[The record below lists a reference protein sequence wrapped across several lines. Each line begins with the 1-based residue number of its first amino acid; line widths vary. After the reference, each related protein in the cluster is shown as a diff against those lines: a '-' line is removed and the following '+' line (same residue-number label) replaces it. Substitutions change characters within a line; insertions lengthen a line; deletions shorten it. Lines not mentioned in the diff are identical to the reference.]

1 MPDKRKFRIGQ
12 PVEVNLNHR
21 VIADY
26 ELSKYRRVKRA
37 EDWDIHTETNDLV
50 LAVVTGSK
58 LFQEGEY
65 NAGSPGRGVMGYGGH
80 YEDYDPAYL
89 SFDKTVEVWAV
100 RIGYRNKEIY
110 FFEADLKVIEFEEWT
125 SNIPYFWSGWTDRYR
140 EQMSRESKDWPR
152 DDGGKWA
159 RDPKSYAHKK

>member
-1 MPDKRKFRIGQ
+1 MGDKRKFRIGQ

-21 VIADY
+21 VIVDY
-26 ELSKYRRVKRA
+26 EDGKHRRVRRA
-37 EDWDIHTETNDLV
+37 IDWGVHTETNDLV

-65 NAGSPGRGVMGYGGH
+65 HQGSTGPVYGYGSDYAE
-80 YEDYDPAYL
+80 YEPAYL
-89 SFDKTVEVWAV
+89 KFTENVEVWGV

-110 FFEADLKVIEFEEWT
+110 FFEEDLKITESQE
-125 SNIPYFWSGWTDRYR
+125 NIPFFWSGWNSHYR

-152 DDGGKWA
+152 DSKGKWA
-159 RDPKSYAHKK
+159 KDPKCYAYKK